1 MRADLNTMEK
11 IDQYLQG
18 KLSGSELSQFESE
31 LASNP
36 ELQNLV
42 SNQQLFIQTVNRK
55 ALLAEIHAVAGIGG
69 APWYANPWVAISGVV
84 IVGGIIA
91 GTIYYTSD
99 DSETPQNTLA
109 LTETTTQD
117 SSTIETINYNE
128 IAFDDSTQTI
138 ITPTKKNK
146 VVSGKSEVIKTDQV
160 DPVVCDD
167 ATDGYSTEIN
177 SDNNHLDYQHKSEA
191 QNDDSDAKNRNR
203 KTSYP
208 KGSSAMNDFVDKYMR
223 FPGTAKEKKLSGNV
237 KVTFLVTEGGE
248 RTEIQSTCFAMRDQN
263 DKPLT
268 NTQFVFNQKIANLF
282 EREAERIVR
291 IMPLWIPA
299 TDSGGNPVL
308 TPAEIYFNFSL
319 KEGISAYRLD
329 D

>member
-1 MRADLNTMEK
+1 MRADLHTMEK

-18 KLSGSELSQFESE
+18 KLSGSELNQFESE

-55 ALLAEIHAVAGIGG
+55 ALLAEIQAVAGLGG
-69 APWYANPWVAISGVV
+69 APWYANPWVAVSSIA

-91 GTIYYTSD
+91 ATIYYTSNE
-99 DSETPQNTLA
+99 SENPENTIA
-109 LTETTTQD
+109 LTETTVQD
-117 SSTIETINYNE
+117 SSLTETINYNE
-128 IAFDDSTQTI
+128 IAFDDSTLTI
-138 ITPTKKNK
+138 ITNPNTKEKRKTTSSEK
-146 VVSGKSEVIKTDQV
+146 VNSENSG
-160 DPVVCDD
+160 PVVCDEGVEAYAD
-167 ATDGYSTEIN
+167 EKNHAVSIDNVVKNELQGDG
-177 SDNNHLDYQHKSEA
+177 SDV
-191 QNDDSDAKNRNR
+191 KNRNR
-203 KTSYP
+203 KASYP
-208 KGSSAMNDFVDKYMR
+208 KGSVSMNEFVDKYMR

-237 KVTFLVTEGGE
+237 KVTFLVTESGA
-248 RTEIQSTCFAMRDQN
+248 RTEIESTCFAMRDQN

-291 IMPLWIPA
+291 IMPEWIPA

-308 TPAEIYFNFSL
+308 TTAEIYFNFSL
-319 KEGISAYRLD
+319 HEGISAYRLD

>member
-1 MRADLNTMEK
+1 MRADLHTMEK

-18 KLSGSELSQFESE
+18 KLSDSELNLFQSE

-36 ELQNLV
+36 ELQSLV
-42 SNQQLFIQTVNRK
+42 NDQQLFIQTVNRK
-55 ALLAEIHAVAGIGG
+55 ALLAEIQAVAGVGG

-91 GTIYYTSD
+91 GTIYYASNE
-99 DSETPQNTLA
+99 SENPENTIS
-109 LTETTTQD
+109 LTETTIED
-117 SSTIETINYNE
+117 SSNIETINYNE
-128 IAFDDSTQTI
+128 IAFDDSTLTI
-138 ITPTKKNK
+138 ITNPNTKDK
-146 VVSGKSEVIKTDQV
+146 VVSVKPDVLTNERV
-160 DPVVCDD
+160 DPIVCDD
-167 ATDGYSTEIN
+167 ASDAHIENNSHQIITDNGVK
-177 SDNNHLDYQHKSEA
+177 SDA

-208 KGSSAMNDFVDKYMR
+208 KGSKAMNEFVDKYMR

-237 KVTFLVTEGGE
+237 KVTFLVTESGT
-248 RTEIQSTCFAMRDQN
+248 RTEIESTCFAMRDQN

-319 KEGISAYRLD
+319 KDGISAYRLD

>member
-1 MRADLNTMEK
+1 MRADLHTMEK

-31 LASNP
+31 LAANSK
-36 ELQNLV
+36 LQNLV

-84 IVGGIIA
+84 LVGGIIA

-99 DSETPQNTLA
+99 DSENPENTIA
-109 LTETTTQD
+109 ITETTIQD
-117 SSTIETINYNE
+117 SVNTEAINYNE

-138 ITPTKKNK
+138 ITATKKDK
-146 VVSGKSEVIKTDQV
+146 VVSGKSELINTDQT
-160 DPVVCDD
+160 DPVVCDE
-167 ATDGYSTEIN
+167 ATDGYIAEIN
-177 SDNNHLDYQHKSEA
+177 SDNKVDYQQKSEA

-237 KVTFLVTEGGE
+237 KVTFLVTESGE

-282 EREAERIVR
+282 ERESERIVR
-291 IMPLWIPA
+291 IMPQWIPA

-319 KEGISAYRLD
+319 KDGISAYRLD